1 MTRDDHSAPEVPGA
15 ARPAGGAPT
24 EAPGAA
30 RPAGG
35 AGPWPYR
42 LRLAPGRERSVLRR
56 HPWIFSGA
64 IAAIEA
70 APTARPGD
78 LGLVLAAGGQ
88 RLGVAYVNPEIPL
101 AARLL
106 RWEDAPV
113 DRDWFAARIAAALEL
128 RARLVA
134 PEVTAVRLVNG
145 EGDRL
150 PGLIVDRYADVL
162 AVQCLTLGMSRLE
175 SFWLPELLGRTG
187 ARSILDRSAHGRG
200 DANLGRADGLLA
212 GEAPPER
219 VMVIEHGVRWWV
231 DLGSTQKTGFYI
243 DQRENRRTLGALAAG
258 RRVLNA
264 FAYTGGFGLAA
275 GARGAAAVVDVET
288 SSKALALA
296 RENWRL
302 NELPDEQL
310 ETVRQPVQDY
320 LRGPCGVF
328 DLIILDPPAFAKEPG
343 HVARATRAYKDVN
356 LWALKRLAPGGYLAT
371 FSCSQHIAS
380 DLFQKIVFGASLDAA
395 RPLQWVARLGAGPDH
410 PVHLDHPQGEYLK
423 GLLLRATD

>member
-1 MTRDDHSAPEVPGA
+1 MPTDD
-15 ARPAGGAPT
+15 RPPRAIQDS
-24 EAPGAA
+24 EAPSGSSE
-30 RPAGG
+30 
-35 AGPWPYR
+35 PWPYR
-42 LRLAPGRERSVLRR
+42 VRLAPGRERSVLRR

-64 IAAIEA
+64 IATIEA
-70 APTARPGD
+70 LDDARPGD
-78 LGLVLAAGGQ
+78 LGLVLAAEGR
-88 RLGVAYVNPEIPL
+88 RLGVAYVNPQIQL
-101 AARLL
+101 VARML
-106 RWEDAPV
+106 RWEDAPI

-128 RARLVA
+128 RARLVP
-134 PEVTAVRLVNG
+134 PEVTAVRLING

-150 PGLIVDRYADVL
+150 PGLIADRYADVL

-175 SFWLPELLGRTG
+175 PLWLPELVGQTG
-187 ARSILDRSAHGRG
+187 ARSVVDRSAHGRG

-212 GEAPPER
+212 GEEPPER
-219 VMVIEHGVRWWV
+219 VVVAEHGVRWWV
-231 DLGSTQKTGFYI
+231 DLASTQKTGFYI
-243 DQRENRRTLGALAAG
+243 DQRENRRRLGELAAG

-275 GARGAAAVVDVET
+275 GARGAAAVVDVDT
-288 SSKALALA
+288 SSKALVLA
-296 RENWRL
+296 RENWSL

-310 ETVRQPVQDY
+310 ETVHQPAQEY
-320 LRGPCGVF
+320 LRGPCGLF
-328 DLIILDPPAFAKEPG
+328 DVIILDPPAFAKEPG

-371 FSCSQHIAS
+371 FSCSQHVDA
-380 DLFQKIVFGASLDAA
+380 DLFQKIIFGASVDAG

>member
-1 MTRDDHSAPEVPGA
+1 MTHDERPRPEILDSVHPPGA
-15 ARPAGGAPT
+15 PA
-24 EAPGAA
+24 
-30 RPAGG
+30 
-35 AGPWPYR
+35 PWPYR
-42 LRLAPGRERSVLRR
+42 LRLAPGRERSVVRR

-64 IAAIEA
+64 IATIEA
-70 APTARPGD
+70 GPGARPGD

-101 AARLL
+101 TARML

-113 DRDWFAARIAAALEL
+113 DRDWFAARIAAAREL

-134 PEVTAVRLVNG
+134 PDVTAVRLING

-162 AVQCLTLGMSRLE
+162 AVQCLTLGMARLE
-175 SFWLPELLGRTG
+175 PLWLPELRAQTG
-187 ARSILDRSAHGRG
+187 ARSIVDRSAHGRG
-200 DANLGRADGLLA
+200 DANLDRADGLLA
-212 GEAPPER
+212 GEVPPDR
-219 VMVIEHGVRWWV
+219 VVVTEHGVRWWV
-231 DLGSTQKTGFYI
+231 DLSSTQKTGFYI
-243 DQRENRRTLGALAAG
+243 DQRENRRALGDLAAG

-302 NELPDEQL
+302 NGLPDERL
-310 ETVRQPVQDY
+310 ETVHQSAQEY
-320 LRGPCGVF
+320 LRGSHGTF

-356 LWALKRLAPGGYLAT
+356 LWALKRLAAGGYLAT
-371 FSCSQHIAS
+371 FSCSQHVDT
-380 DLFQKIVFGASLDAA
+380 DLFQKIIFGASLDAA
-395 RPLQWVARLGAGPDH
+395 RPMQWVARLGAGPDH